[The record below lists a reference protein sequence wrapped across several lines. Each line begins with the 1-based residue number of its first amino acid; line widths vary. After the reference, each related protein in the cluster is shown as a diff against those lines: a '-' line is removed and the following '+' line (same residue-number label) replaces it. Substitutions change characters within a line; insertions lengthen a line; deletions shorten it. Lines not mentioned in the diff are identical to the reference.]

1 MTINQNTKY
10 ILDHPQT
17 KEAVEEYSKGNT
29 KPLERLLFEIQFHVF
44 DKTTLYCSK
53 IYGLNKWNNSGVIKD
68 FIRTAE
74 PPTNLSIYLT
84 TPPKSSL

>member
-44 DKTTLYCSK
+44 GYDSK
-53 IYGLNKWNNSGVIKD
+53 VQEMLSSRSSDVKSANKYNKIILAAK
-68 FIRTAE
+68 A
-74 PPTNLSIYLT
+74 
-84 TPPKSSL
+84 KAAAAKAKK